1 MKDVL
6 PFLVLMA
13 FAGFVY
19 LCLPSRVKEG
29 YQTFPLNMDLTDSYN
44 IDCSKFKNDFD
55 AVDNRLKDM
64 QKELVKNINTFNEVK
79 KNIDELKTLA
89 KNANC

>member
-1 MKDVL
+1 MKDVVS
-6 PFLVLMA
+6 FLAMMA

-44 IDCSKFKNDFD
+44 IDCSKFKTDFD
-55 AVDNRLKDM
+55 SMDDRLRAM
-64 QKELVKNINTFNEVK
+64 QKELVENIKTYNEVK
-79 KNIDELKTLA
+79 QNIDELKALA